1 MTRDTGQAVL
11 LRLRRGQT
19 QTSARLSQA
28 PQGRGG
34 WGADP
39 PAETWR
45 RHGHG
50 GHGVLWVVPA
60 PPNPPQVRTAAGH
73 GAFTQPP
80 PCPTAARSCPHEGA
94 ALCRF
99 SSAHWPTSASGL
111 QDKPPL
117 FLLTV
122 HRTSDGS
129 HACGLCQHLESS
141 LG

>member
-11 LRLRRGQT
+11 LRLRGGQT

-50 GHGVLWVVPA
+50 GAQRAMGGTD
-60 PPNPPQVRTAAGH
+60 PPTPPQVRTAAGH

-94 ALCRF
+94 ALCRL
-99 SSAHWPTSASGL
+99 SSAHWPTSASWL
-111 QDKPPL
+111 QDKLSL
-117 FLLTV
+117 FLPTV
-122 HRTSDGS
+122 HHTFDGS
-129 HACGLCQHLESS
+129 HACGLCQHSESS